1 MPYQILPDELPFS
14 YEVSQTSFQF
24 DGIYTSDID
33 VSLDSSRFNM
43 IAVFVPVFSINI
55 EKYDEKSDQANR
67 QHYAFTTEIQ
77 CRSDDNVPVQV
88 SSDIDFTNDPI
99 GTVKTTVRSSIF
111 YATSSTEKINIQA
124 SCSPSR
130 FYTIGLRIQNN
141 ATVTIPCNIIQFHV
155 LGGSAT

>member
-24 DGIYTSDID
+24 DGIYTADID
-33 VSLDSSRFNM
+33 ISLDSSRFNV
-43 IAVFVPVFSINI
+43 IAVIIPSISINI

-67 QHYAFTTEIQ
+67 QYYAFNTRIS
-77 CRSDDNVPVQV
+77 CRSDDNIPVQT
-88 SSDIDFTNDPI
+88 SNSIDFTNDPI
-99 GTVKTTVRSSIF
+99 GTVKATTSSSLF
-111 YATSSTEKINIQA
+111 YATSSIEAINVQA

-141 ATVTIPCNIIQFHV
+141 ATATIVCNIIQ
-155 LGGSAT
+155 LKL